1 MVGVSPPLSWEC
13 LGSPAGSVQLR
24 GLYPS
29 QGFGSRLCGKARGQ
43 RGGGVV
49 GRGGP
54 KRDGGG
60 EAAEDGPVEAGVMV
74 PLAFRRSLMPLGL

>member
-29 QGFGSRLCGKARGQ
+29 QGFGSRLCGKAPGAAGW
-43 RGGGVV
+43 GGGRE
-49 GRGGP
+49 GRTQE
-54 KRDGGG
+54 RW
-60 EAAEDGPVEAGVMV
+60 
-74 PLAFRRSLMPLGL
+74 RR